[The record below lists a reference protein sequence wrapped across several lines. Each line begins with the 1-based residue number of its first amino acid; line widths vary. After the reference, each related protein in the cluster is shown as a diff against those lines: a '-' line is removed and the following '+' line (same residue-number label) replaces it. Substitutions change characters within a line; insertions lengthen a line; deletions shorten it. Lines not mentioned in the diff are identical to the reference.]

1 MISSLQK
8 KQYIGHARHDG
19 PYMENSLAL
28 YHYLVEELKYDIIE
42 ADIVFTLD
50 GVPVL
55 NHGVDKNFIIKGKEN
70 KINIANHTFE
80 TLKTFVGSATSNY
93 LTTVEEYIKYGKEK
107 GVIIMFDLTF

>member
-55 NHGVDKNFIIKGKEN
+55 NHGVDKTLSLRGK
-70 KINIANHTFE
+70 KIRLI
-80 TLKTFVGSATSNY
+80 
-93 LTTVEEYIKYGKEK
+93 
-107 GVIIMFDLTF
+107 